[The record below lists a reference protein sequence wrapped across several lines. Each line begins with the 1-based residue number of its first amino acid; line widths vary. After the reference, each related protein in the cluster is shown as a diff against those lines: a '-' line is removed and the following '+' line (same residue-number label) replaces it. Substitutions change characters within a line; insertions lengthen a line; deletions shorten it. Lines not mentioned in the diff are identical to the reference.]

1 MVQQIRISGAGGQGV
16 ILAGTILA
24 EAAGIFEGKTV
35 VQARDYGGAMR
46 GGAARSDVLIDD
58 AGEEI
63 DYPVVTSADF
73 LLAMTQ
79 EAADK
84 WAPAVNKDG
93 IILYDTTNVL
103 CPPVSSAHVY
113 SVPITSLAQQNM
125 GRVVGA
131 NVIAIGIMQKLTDMV
146 SEDAV
151 KKALLR
157 RVPGGTEEYNIK
169 ALEIG
174 FKTGQGLTGGG

>member
-24 EAAGIFEGKTV
+24 EATGIFEGKTV

-58 AGEEI
+58 ASEEI

-84 WAPAVNKDG
+84 WTPAVNKDG
-93 IILYDTTNVL
+93 IILYDATNVL
-103 CPPVSSAHVY
+103 CQPVSSAHVY

-131 NVIAIGIMQKLTDMV
+131 NVIAIGIMQKLTNMV

-157 RVPGGTEEYNIK
+157 RVPSGTEEYNIK

-174 FKTGQGLTGGG
+174 FKTGQELAC